1 MRPLL
6 AIVFAAALLFGSPPV
21 RSSEHRFEYLS
32 PIPGSTMVSPLTNI
46 IVRPARGSDSRAFMN
61 RSTLRVTGS
70 RSGRVDVAERLSDDA
85 RTLTYRPAAPFLP
98 GESVTVNILT
108 RTGPGAEP
116 AASVQTFSFS
126 VSEQPAGRGR
136 VRPHETDAPFAG
148 RGIFSGTGV
157 PQGAIPPD
165 FPAVTITASDNPTPG
180 YLFLSNMTLGSGAPN
195 SPYVMILDN
204 NGQPVFYRRTPSECT
219 DFKMQPN
226 GLITY
231 EDSNLGCFL
240 ALDST
245 YAVVD
250 TFRCGNGYATN
261 WHELRLL
268 PDGHALLL
276 GDDPQIVR
284 MDTIVPNGS
293 PSALVMGIVIQE
305 LDRAKEVVFQWRTFD
320 HFKITDATHEDLT
333 SSLIDC
339 VHANAIEPDTGGTL
353 MLSSRHMDEI
363 TKIDRQTGEIIW
375 RWGGKNN
382 QFTFVNDT
390 LHFLHQH
397 AIRRLASGNVTLF
410 DNGDF
415 RYPILSRGVE
425 YALDEQAKRATLVWQ
440 YRKTPDVYA
449 SAMGYVQ
456 RLPGGNSIIGWGATN
471 PTLTEVT
478 PDGHIALELAFPT
491 GVYSYRAF
499 RFPWRPVATGVKAAA
514 GVPRSFSAEQNYPN
528 PFNPATVIGYSIPE
542 ARNVS
547 LVVLDILGRR
557 VATLVSGREEAGYHT
572 ARFDGTGMG
581 SGVYFY
587 RLQAGS
593 DAAVKRM
600 LFIK

>member
-1 MRPLL
+1 M
-6 AIVFAAALLFGSPPV
+6 
-21 RSSEHRFEYLS
+21 
-32 PIPGSTMVSPLTNI
+32 
-46 IVRPARGSDSRAFMN
+46 
-61 RSTLRVTGS
+61 
-70 RSGRVDVAERLSDDA
+70 
-85 RTLTYRPAAPFLP
+85 PFIP
-98 GESVTVNILT
+98 GESVTVDILT
-108 RTGPGAEP
+108 ADGGETGDPER
-116 AASVQTFSFS
+116 SFSFT
-126 VSEQPAGRGR
+126 VSGRTPEEEAIH
-136 VRPHETDAPFAG
+136 PHLPDAPFSG
-148 RGIFSGTGV
+148 RGIFTPSAV

-165 FPAVTITASDNPTPG
+165 FPAVNVMVSDNPGPG
-180 YLFLSNMTLGSGAPN
+180 YLFLSNMTMGSGAPN

-204 NGQPVFYRRTPSECT
+204 SGKPVFFRRTPSECT
-219 DFKMQPN
+219 DFKLQPN

-268 PDGHALLL
+268 PDGHAFLL

-293 PSALVMGIVIQE
+293 PSALVQGIVIQE
-305 LDRAKEVVFQWRTFD
+305 LDLSKDVVFQWRTFD
-320 HFKITDATHEDLT
+320 HFPITDATHEDLT
-333 SSLIDC
+333 SSWIDC
-339 VHANAIEPDTGGTL
+339 VHANAIEPDSDGTL

-363 TKIDRQTGEIIW
+363 TKISRRTGEIVW

-382 QFTFVNDT
+382 QFTFVNDS
-390 LHFLHQH
+390 LRFMHQH
-397 AIRRLASGNVTLF
+397 AIRRLPNGNVTLF

-425 YALDEQAKRATLVWQ
+425 YTLDEQAKRATLVWQ
-440 YRKTPDVYA
+440 FRKTPDIYA

-478 PDGHIALELAFPT
+478 PDGHAVLELSFPS
-491 GVYSYRAF
+491 GVYSYRSF
-499 RFPWRPVATGVKAAA
+499 KFPWKSPATGATAAT
-514 GVPRSFSAEQNYPN
+514 GLPRSFFVEQNYPN
-528 PFNPATVIGYSIPE
+528 PFNPATVIGYRIPE
-542 ARNVS
+542 ARDVT
-547 LVVLDILGRR
+547 LQVVDILGRR
-557 VATLVSGREEAGYHT
+557 VATLVSGRQEAGYHT

-587 RLQAGS
+587 RLEAGN
-593 DAAVKRM
+593 DTAIRRM
-600 LFIK
+600 LLVR

>member
-1 MRPLL
+1 
-6 AIVFAAALLFGSPPV
+6 
-21 RSSEHRFEYLS
+21 
-32 PIPGSTMVSPLTNI
+32 
-46 IVRPARGSDSRAFMN
+46 
-61 RSTLRVTGS
+61 
-70 RSGRVDVAERLSDDA
+70 
-85 RTLTYRPAAPFLP
+85 
-98 GESVTVNILT
+98 
-108 RTGPGAEP
+108 
-116 AASVQTFSFS
+116 
-126 VSEQPAGRGR
+126 
-136 VRPHETDAPFAG
+136 
-148 RGIFSGTGV
+148 
-157 PQGAIPPD
+157 
-165 FPAVTITASDNPTPG
+165 
-180 YLFLSNMTLGSGAPN
+180 
-195 SPYVMILDN
+195 
-204 NGQPVFYRRTPSECT
+204 
-219 DFKMQPN
+219 
-226 GLITY
+226 
-231 EDSNLGCFL
+231 
-240 ALDST
+240 
-245 YAVVD
+245 
-250 TFRCGNGYATN
+250 
-261 WHELRLL
+261 
-268 PDGHALLL
+268 
-276 GDDPQIVR
+276 
-284 MDTIVPNGS
+284 
-293 PSALVMGIVIQE
+293 
-305 LDRAKEVVFQWRTFD
+305 
-320 HFKITDATHEDLT
+320 
-333 SSLIDC
+333 
-339 VHANAIEPDTGGTL
+339 
-353 MLSSRHMDEI
+353 MDEI

>member
-1 MRPLL
+1 MK
-6 AIVFAAALLFGSPPV
+6 AICTIVIAAAILFPSYAA
-21 RSSEHRFEYLS
+21 RSAGDGFEYLS
-32 PIPGSTMVSPLTNI
+32 PLPGSTMVSRLTNI
-46 IVRPARGSDSRAFMN
+46 IVRPLPGIDSRGFMN
-61 RSTLRVTGS
+61 RSTVRVTGS
-70 RSGRVDVAERLSDDA
+70 LSGRVEAAVRLSDDS
-85 RTLTYRPAAPFLP
+85 RTLTYRPRTPFTP
-98 GESVTVNILT
+98 GESVTVDILT
-108 RTGPGAEP
+108 PGGPGGQ
-116 AASVQTFSFS
+116 AAGTMYTFSFTI
-126 VSEQPAGRGR
+126 SEKTPGIGT
-136 VRPHETDAPFAG
+136 VHPHEGDTPFSG
-148 RGIFSGTGV
+148 QGIFRGSGV

-165 FPAVTITASDNPTPG
+165 FPAITITASDNPTPG
-180 YLFLSNMTLGSGAPN
+180 YLFLSNMTMGSGAPN

-204 NGQPVFYRRTPSECT
+204 SANPVFFRRTPSECT
-219 DFKMQPN
+219 DFKVQPN
-226 GLITY
+226 GLLTY

-276 GDDPQIVR
+276 GDDPQLVR

-293 PSALVMGIVIQE
+293 PSALVQGIVIQE
-305 LDRAKEVVFQWRTFD
+305 LDRSKDVVFQWRTFD

-333 SSLIDC
+333 SSWIDP
-339 VHANAIEPDTGGTL
+339 VHANAIEPDTDGTL

-363 TKIDRQTGEIIW
+363 TKINRQTGEIIW
-375 RWGGKNN
+375 RWGGINN
-382 QFTFVNDT
+382 QFSFVNDS
-390 LHFLHQH
+390 LHFMHQH
-397 AIRRLASGNVTLF
+397 AIRRLPNGHVTLF

-440 YRKTPDVYA
+440 FRKTPDIYA

-456 RLPGGNSIIGWGATN
+456 RLPGGNTIIGWGATN

-478 PDGHIALELAFPT
+478 PDGHVALELSFPA
-491 GVYSYRAF
+491 GVYSYRSF
-499 RFPWRPVATGVKAAA
+499 RFPWRSTAA
-514 GVPRSFSAEQNYPN
+514 GVRAAAVIPRSFAVEQNYPN

-547 LVVLDILGRR
+547 LQVLDILGRR
-557 VATLVSGREEAGYHT
+557 VATLASGRQEAGFHT
-572 ARFDGTGMG
+572 ARFDGTGMA

-587 RLQAGS
+587 RLEAGN
-593 DAAVKRM
+593 DVAVKRM
-600 LFIK
+600 LLVK